1 MHEFS
6 AEDVTR
12 QARELERAEA
22 KALEQNIGMGD
33 LGDHFELLDAAEQG
47 ARLAAGRL
55 QSRVGSSL

>member
-1 MHEFS
+1 MHKLS

-22 KALEQNIGMGD
+22 KALEQSLGTGD
-33 LGDHFELLDAAEQG
+33 SGDHFELLDAAEQG
-47 ARLAAGRL
+47 VRLAVGRL